1 MFWMNDQ
8 EYILFQGCCIWWI
21 TFMAFSLE
29 TQRSNG
35 GVRNDITIVYLSWKR
50 KSCVVEKWTSKIKFK
65 SIFFWRSFIVKFIQE
80 VTHHLC
86 VFKWR
91 FIWKKNYASIRGLCC
106 ESLKNILWLEI
117 RKSNMVLKNRY
128 LLSRTW
134 ND

>member
-1 MFWMNDQ
+1 
-8 EYILFQGCCIWWI
+8 
-21 TFMAFSLE
+21 
-29 TQRSNG
+29 
-35 GVRNDITIVYLSWKR
+35 
-50 KSCVVEKWTSKIKFK
+50 
-65 SIFFWRSFIVKFIQE
+65 VKFIQE